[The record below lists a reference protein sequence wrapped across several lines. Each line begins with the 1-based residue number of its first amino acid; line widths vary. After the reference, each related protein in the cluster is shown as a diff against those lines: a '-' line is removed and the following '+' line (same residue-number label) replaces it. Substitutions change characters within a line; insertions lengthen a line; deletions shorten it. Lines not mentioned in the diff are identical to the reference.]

1 MDNNNSHKYLPLNN
15 YNNDNTYKLLVN
27 VKKKLEILKCKEK
40 NDKLLKKILK
50 KRNIE
55 NDKKR
60 DELFKKLKTL
70 F

>member
-60 DELFKKLKTL
+60 NELFKKLKTL